1 MEKRSSKAS
10 VSKVLV
16 VGVDAETF
24 SKLKPI
30 LGRSSLEVDRFPRGR
45 ASLEL
50 ITAVFFDLLVV
61 RSPLED
67 MALQEFLDAVRSPM
81 SASRRSSLLLLV
93 ADGDATT
100 AESYLGLGANR
111 AVPLEQSVEALEASI
126 SELLDV
132 APRIGARIFAS
143 LEIQLAEGKSLAMC
157 QTENLSATGMLI
169 RTNVGYPL
177 GTRLDFEFALP
188 MDPKPVAG
196 QAEVVRHTRVGRE
209 RVTGVGAR
217 FVDFVGDGHKRFVR
231 YLKQQAGTD

>member
-1 MEKRSSKAS
+1 MSKI
-10 VSKVLV
+10 LV

-24 SKLKPI
+24 AKLKPI

-50 ITAVFFDLLVV
+50 TAAVPFDLLVV

-67 MALQEFLDAVRSPM
+67 MELKEYLDAVRSPL
-81 SASRRSSLLLLV
+81 SASRRGSLLLLV
-93 ADGDATT
+93 ADGDVAT
-100 AESYLGLGANR
+100 AESYLGRGANR
-111 AVPLEQSVEALEASI
+111 AVPLEQSAEALESAI
-126 SELLDV
+126 SQLLEV

-188 MDPKPVAG
+188 MDPKPVSG
-196 QAEVVRHTRVGRE
+196 EAEVVRHTLVGRE
-209 RVTGVGAR
+209 AVTGVGAR
-217 FVDFVGDGHKRFVR
+217 FVSFSGDGRARFER
-231 YLKQQAGTD
+231 YLKQQAGTG